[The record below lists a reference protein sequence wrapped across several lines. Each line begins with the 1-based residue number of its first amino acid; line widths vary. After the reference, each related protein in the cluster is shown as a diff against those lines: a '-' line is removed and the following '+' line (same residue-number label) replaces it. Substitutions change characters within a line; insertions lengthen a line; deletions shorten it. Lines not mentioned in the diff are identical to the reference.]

1 MQVAVIS
8 GWADKALKEL
18 GAANSGLFVIVV
30 RLDEQKLY
38 LLQNNQL
45 VQSYPI
51 SSSRYGISCVQDSL
65 GTPTGIHQIA
75 EKIGQD
81 CQPGEILKA
90 RVATG
95 KIALITHD
103 TKPAMGDVITSRILW
118 LRGLESGLNQG
129 EGVDSWQRYIYI
141 HGTNEE
147 GLIGR
152 PASNGCIR
160 MKNTDVIDLY
170 DKVEVGTR
178 VLILPGASGAD
189 QSASPI

>member
-1 MQVAVIS
+1 MIS
-8 GWADKALKEL
+8 DWADKILQEL
-18 GAANSGLFVIVV
+18 DATNSGLSVIIV

-38 LLQNNQL
+38 LFQNSRL
-45 VQSYPI
+45 VQSYPV

-65 GTPTGIHQIA
+65 GTPAGLHQIA
-75 EKIGQD
+75 EKIGQE

-95 KIALITHD
+95 KIALIIND
-103 TKPAMGDVITSRILW
+103 TNPAVDDVITSRILW
-118 LRGLESGLNQG
+118 LRGLESGLNLG

-152 PASNGCIR
+152 PVSNGCIR
-160 MKNTDVIDLY
+160 MKNADVIDLY

-178 VLILPGASGAD
+178 VLILPDASGAGR
-189 QSASPI
+189 SASPV

>member
-8 GWADKALKEL
+8 GWADKALQKL
-18 GAANSGLFVIVV
+18 GATAPGSPVIVV

-38 LLQNNQL
+38 LFQNSQP
-45 VQSYPI
+45 VHSYPV
-51 SSSRYGISCVQDSL
+51 SSSRHGISCVQDSL

-103 TKPAMGDVITSRILW
+103 TIPSVGDVITSRILW
-118 LRGLESGLNQG
+118 LRGLEPGRNQG

-152 PASNGCIR
+152 PASHGCIR
-160 MKNTDVIDLY
+160 MKNADVIDLY

-178 VLILPGASGAD
+178 VLILTDASGAD
-189 QSASPI
+189 QSA